1 MKRIIFLNGGY
12 LNERGPF
19 ETGQEILVPDDQAEQ
34 LVNLGQAVLVISP
47 YQRPV
52 SISLSIPGKSNV

>member
-19 ETGQEILVPDDQAEQ
+19 ETGQEILVPDEQAEQ
-34 LVNLGQAVLVISP
+34 LVNLGQAVLVPAS
-47 YQRPV
+47 YLRPV
-52 SISLSIPGKSNV
+52 SISIAIPGADHV